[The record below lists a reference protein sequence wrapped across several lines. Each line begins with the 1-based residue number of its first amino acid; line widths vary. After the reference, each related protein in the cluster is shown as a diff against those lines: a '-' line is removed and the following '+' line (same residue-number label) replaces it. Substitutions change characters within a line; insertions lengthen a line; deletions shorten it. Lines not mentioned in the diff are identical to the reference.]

1 MEAKKNVERRKTNLN
16 KLHGKLEGLV
26 EGKSQNEYKIERLKD
41 EFLNINKTFDSPFH

>member
-16 KLHGKLEGLV
+16 KLSVKVDALQ
-26 EGKSQNEYKIERLKD
+26 EGKSQYEYKVERISD